1 MLFAAVTQIMAAGK
15 LDLKEITKGTFRE
28 TTIAAVNPLAD
39 GETYA
44 QISTDGKQIVKYSF
58 KTGKQ
63 VAVLF
68 DVSTA
73 RGAKL
78 DKVDGYVM
86 SPKGDR
92 ILIQTQTKSIYRRS
106 FTAVYYRHPFGV
118 LTASRLLLC
127 VITTSIWSSCSTIM
141 QRVRSPRTVSS
152 MR

>member
-106 FTAVYYRHPFGV
+106 FTAVIF
-118 LTASRLLLC
+118 
-127 VITTSIWSSCSTIM
+127 SIFPTIDWS
-141 QRVRSPRTVSS
+141 P
-152 MR
+152 